1 MTDQE
6 IFDAVNILSLEGQ
19 AVYYREMKSL
29 YETGALTQQCPDSMT
44 TLLSNAFTNFRAFLA
59 TEGRKNKKAA
69 RV

>member
-6 IFDAVNILSLEGQ
+6 IFDAVNVLSPEGQ

-29 YETGALTQQCPDSMT
+29 YKTGALTEQCPPSMT

-59 TEGRKNKKAA
+59 TEGRRNKKAA
-69 RV
+69 RA